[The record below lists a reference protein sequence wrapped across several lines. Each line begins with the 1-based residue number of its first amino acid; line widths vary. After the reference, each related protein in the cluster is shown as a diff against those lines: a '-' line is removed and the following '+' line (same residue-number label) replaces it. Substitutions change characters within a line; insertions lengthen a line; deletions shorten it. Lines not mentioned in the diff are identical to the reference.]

1 MPNTLHQNLS
11 NIPNKTK
18 ERGTRLIHKHTHTK
32 QNKTRKFWE
41 VFKKYLEW
49 YIMLMD

>member
-18 ERGTRLIHKHTHTK
+18 ERGTRLIAQTYTHKT
-32 QNKTRKFWE
+32 KTRKF
-41 VFKKYLEW
+41 
-49 YIMLMD
+49 